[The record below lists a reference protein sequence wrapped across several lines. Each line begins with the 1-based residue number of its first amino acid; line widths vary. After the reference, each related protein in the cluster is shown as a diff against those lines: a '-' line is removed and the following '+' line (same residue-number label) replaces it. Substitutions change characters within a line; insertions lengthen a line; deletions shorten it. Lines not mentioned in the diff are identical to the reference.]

1 MGTPSVSILIMC
13 RQRQY
18 PHRPFGYSLP
28 TLIASWVR
36 RARGGGSNSVPSVEI
51 AQSVP
56 ERAALA
62 LLTVRRNV
70 IG

>member
-1 MGTPSVSILIMC
+1 MGTPSVSILLMC
-13 RQRQY
+13 RRRQY
-18 PHRPFGYSLP
+18 PHRPFAYSLP

-51 AQSVP
+51 VQSVS
-56 ERAALA
+56 ERPRLA
-62 LLTVRRNV
+62 PLKVRRNV